1 MASDTINMI
10 NVMRDFKNFEPE
22 LHKHLTKSL
31 NQTLRGVVT
40 TARGLVA
47 SDSPMSG
54 WSKANQKGTWAD
66 RSYDAEEIRAGFS
79 ITRAGGLKHTPEGT
93 EQAYALIEK
102 TPAAVIYDF
111 AGTKD
116 HSYKPDTKWH
126 KARSRPGRPVHKKQT
141 SLAPQGSGFISQIE
155 RQSGMM
161 RPKHRLGVRAVIKDR
176 ANVIKDLQEVINIET
191 QKFNNRMDARVTL

>member
-1 MASDTINMI
+1 
-10 NVMRDFKNFEPE
+10 MRDFKNFEPE

-66 RSYDAEEIRAGFS
+66 RSYDAGEMRAGFS
-79 ITRAGGLKHTPEGT
+79 VTRSGGLIHTSQGT
-93 EQAYALIEK
+93 AQSWALIEK
-102 TPAAVIYDF
+102 SAAAVIYDF

-116 HSYKPDTKWH
+116 HSFKPDTKWH
-126 KARSRPGRPVHKKQT
+126 RARSRPGRPVHKKQT

-155 RQSGMM
+155 QQSGLM
-161 RPKHRLGVRAVIKDR
+161 RPKHRLGVLAVIKDR